1 LNEAVIARRLG
12 RNEKHFCRGL
22 REVVGASNQSF
33 QEVRMSNKQKT
44 VAAYVLFAAM
54 MSTAC
59 FKSKI
64 VAKRVPTGPPAPVSK
79 ELKVNGVTYALPRTV
94 VKISI
99 PVKMTVESP
108 GELEMFAPCFF
119 SEEVASQR
127 ITAAGK
133 SLSIEP
139 ATFSSRG
146 EPDPN
151 QHFIVKTKGG
161 YFEHKSMLLEYT
173 PEGVLT
179 KAEAE
184 SKDESLEFAIATAKT
199 IISIGA
205 KAATPAAFAADNTPQ
220 QICRAA
226 IAADQARSVA
236 NLADEL
242 ETAFLPAGAEADNA
256 KTEAQLA
263 FASAEDARRATTEA
277 RARAAADAAIAHAR
291 SAETHTRNAANTAG
305 AIPEKDAAK
314 AGGERL
320 KEVLSGV
327 SDLGNGNAPT
337 TKFLNDYEKAVEV
350 SDTIKLLKEQ
360 REKLASGQV
369 STATPGTMSADTL
382 KLMLKETDD
391 TIEAYQN
398 SYFLGITKEKNWTGA
413 FEFTPPTITPGVALP
428 APASG
433 TFFWFDENK
442 GLCEGPAAVALGIK
456 IPKKFKQEA
465 GCAMPAGTT
474 VSVRV
479 ERNTDHD
486 TFLTNLNSAH
496 MNDEARDR
504 DRGFYYRVPA
514 KAVAILQSGAT
525 ELSRDDLVVA
535 QYGIVASLPASS
547 SGRTTQ
553 YAIVLD
559 ESTGALQNFKLAS
572 DGLLQKSILD
582 DAATSANAIIDAKKA
597 RDKKKADEADE
608 LTKKKRELELLK
620 TQNEINAEKKKLEG
634 SGPPQ

>member
-1 LNEAVIARRLG
+1 
-12 RNEKHFCRGL
+12 
-22 REVVGASNQSF
+22 
-33 QEVRMSNKQKT
+33 MSNKQKT

-64 VAKRVPTGPPAPVSK
+64 VAKRVPTAAPAPGSK

-94 VKISI
+94 VKVSV
-99 PVKMTVESP
+99 PVTMTIGSP
-108 GELEMFAPCFF
+108 GELEIFAPCFF
-119 SEEVASQR
+119 SEEVASHR
-127 ITAAGK
+127 IMVK
-133 SLSIEP
+133 ENSFSIEP
-139 ATFSSRG
+139 ATFSTRG
-146 EPDPN
+146 EPDPD

-173 PEGVLT
+173 PDGILT
-179 KAEAE
+179 KGEAE
-184 SKDESLEFAIATAKT
+184 SKDESLEFAVATAKT

-205 KAATPAAFAADNTPQ
+205 KAATPVAFVADNTPQ
-220 QICRAA
+220 QIYRAA
-226 IAADQARSVA
+226 IAADQAHTVA

-242 ETAFLPAGAEADNA
+242 KTAYAPSGAEADNA
-256 KTEAQLA
+256 KSAAQSAFAYAEKAKRDTTEAQ
-263 FASAEDARRATTEA
+263 A
-277 RARAAADAAIAHAR
+277 RADADQAIADAR
-291 SAETHTRNAANTAG
+291 SAETHTRNAANIAG
-305 AIPEKDAAK
+305 AIPEKTDAIA
-314 AGGERL
+314 AADRL

-327 SDLGNGNAPT
+327 SDQSNAPT

-398 SYFLGITKEKNWTGA
+398 SYFLGTTKEKSWTGA
-413 FEFTPPTITPGVALP
+413 FEFTPPTISPGVPAP
-428 APASG
+428 APASA
-433 TFFWFDENK
+433 TFFWFDEDK

-456 IPKKFKQEA
+456 IPKKFQQER
-465 GCAMPAGTT
+465 CAAPSGSFI
-474 VSVRV
+474 SVRV
-479 ERNTDHD
+479 DRNIDND
-486 TFLTNLNSAH
+486 NFLANLNSAH
-496 MNDEARDR
+496 MNDEVRER

-514 KAVAILQSGAT
+514 KAVAVLQSGAT
-525 ELSRDDLVVA
+525 ELSRGDLVVA

-553 YAIVLD
+553 YAIALD

-582 DAATSANAIIDAKKA
+582 DAATSANAVIDAKKA

-608 LTKKKRELELLK
+608 LTKKKRELDLLK

-634 SGPPQ
+634 SGPQQ